1 MNSASASSPVRPRL
15 GTPVWIG
22 ALLVVATAVVVAV
35 ATWRPAATTR
45 VGAVRPQPQPQPVVQ
60 LELVHAEP
68 FRTEQPFRHLWRADQ
83 PLVDR
88 GWLLVLAGDAA
99 RMVPRQT
106 KEPVLY
112 VGAQTAE
119 RVNTGQGSGKLV
131 VIVPGDFWLEDA
143 PIFYGAEALPEE
155 LRQADIDRELALAR
169 AAGAVAPTAELAA
182 QVATQARVFPT
193 DYQLR
198 LRAIDLVEQYAPD
211 EKDLIAGWRAPL
223 VK

>member
-1 MNSASASSPVRPRL
+1 MNPDTPSPNAPSSRRSPL
-15 GTPVWIG
+15 LFG
-22 ALLVVATAVVVAV
+22 ACLLCAIVVVAAV
-35 ATWRPAATTR
+35 ALTRTAEPAAGTP
-45 VGAVRPQPQPQPVVQ
+45 AALAALPVRQ

-68 FRTEQPFRHLWRADQ
+68 FRVEQPFHHVWRGDQ

-88 GWLLVLAGDAA
+88 GWLLVLAGDPAQ
-99 RMVPRQT
+99 MVPRQT
-106 KEPVLY
+106 LEPVLC
-112 VGAQTAE
+112 VGAQTAD

-143 PIFYGAEALPEE
+143 PIFYGGEALPEE
-155 LRQADIDRELALAR
+155 VRQPWIDRELANAR

-182 QVATQARVFPT
+182 QVAGPARTFPT

-198 LRAIDLVEQYAPD
+198 LRAIDLVEQYSPG
-211 EKDLIAGWRAPL
+211 EKDLIAGWRVPL